1 MKEIDINK
9 IVEILNEN
17 IENLNIKTENLD
29 DNLFELGM
37 ESVVFIQIIVELEE
51 TFDCE
56 IPDSK
61 LLISEMDS
69 LRKILNV
76 LQALND
82 DG

>member
-9 IVEILNEN
+9 IVEILNGN
-17 IENLNIKTENLD
+17 IENLNITTENLD
-29 DNLFELGM
+29 DNLFDLGM
-37 ESVVFIQIIVELEE
+37 ESVVFIQIIVSLEE
-51 TFDCE
+51 VFDCE

-76 LQALND
+76 LQSLSD

>member
-9 IVEILNEN
+9 IVEILNGN
-17 IENLNIKTENLD
+17 IENLNITTENLD
-29 DNLFELGM
+29 DNLFDLGM

>member
-17 IENLNIKTENLD
+17 IENLNITTENLD

-37 ESVVFIQIIVELEE
+37 ESVVFIQIIVSLEE
-51 TFDCE
+51 VFDCE

-76 LQALND
+76 LQSLSD

>member
-9 IVEILNEN
+9 IVEILNGN
-17 IENLNIKTENLD
+17 IENLNITTENLD
-29 DNLFELGM
+29 DNLFDLGM
-37 ESVVFIQIIVELEE
+37 ESVVFIQIIVSLEE
-51 TFDCE
+51 VFDCE

-76 LQALND
+76 LQSLSD
-82 DG
+82 DE